1 MKICCNMDQKITNT
15 IINKQCRSDFLGFES
30 LGYIEPNTLL
40 CSIYMNSTILLSV
53 LPFSDGLNLFKQVG
67 VSVYIICIR
76 ALYSWSIRG
85 FSINHKFA
93 INSSRKNVNN
103 FCVTEINMSIKGST
117 VNQKVF
123 PFSSVL
129 LKLKCNT
136 QDAHFY
142 DSAFYNSKETK
153 LISDIINLLVPE
165 IAGWNY

>member
-1 MKICCNMDQKITNT
+1 MPDFSMKICCNMDQKITNT

-85 FSINHKFA
+85 FSINHKFV
-93 INSSRKNVNN
+93 IISSRKNVNN
-103 FCVTEINMSIKGST
+103 FCVTENKYVYQRKYSKSKG
-117 VNQKVF
+117 
-123 PFSSVL
+123 FSFFICAP
-129 LKLKCNT
+129 KT
-136 QDAHFY
+136 
-142 DSAFYNSKETK
+142 
-153 LISDIINLLVPE
+153 
-165 IAGWNY
+165 WM

>member
-1 MKICCNMDQKITNT
+1 MPDFSMKICCNMDQKITNT

-85 FSINHKFA
+85 FSINHKFV

-103 FCVTEINMSIKGST
+103 FCVTEYKYVYQRKYSKSKG
-117 VNQKVF
+117 
-123 PFSSVL
+123 FSFFICAP
-129 LKLKCNT
+129 KT
-136 QDAHFY
+136 
-142 DSAFYNSKETK
+142 
-153 LISDIINLLVPE
+153 
-165 IAGWNY
+165 WM

>member
-1 MKICCNMDQKITNT
+1 MSIRFFRIWITWLYWT
-15 IINKQCRSDFLGFES
+15 EYIIMLYLHEFYYSAVSFAIFW
-30 LGYIEPNTLL
+30 
-40 CSIYMNSTILLSV
+40 
-53 LPFSDGLNLFKQVG
+53 GLNLFKQVG

-85 FSINHKFA
+85 FSINHKFV

-129 LKLKCNT
+129 LKLECNT
-136 QDAHFY
+136 QDPHFY
-142 DSAFYNSKETK
+142 DSAFYNSKET
-153 LISDIINLLVPE
+153 
-165 IAGWNY
+165 